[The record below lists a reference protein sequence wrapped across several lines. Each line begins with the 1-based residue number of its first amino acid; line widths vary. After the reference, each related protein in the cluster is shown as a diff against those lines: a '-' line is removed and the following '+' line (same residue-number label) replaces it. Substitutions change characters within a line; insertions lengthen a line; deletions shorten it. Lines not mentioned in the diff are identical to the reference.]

1 MHAPII
7 RFPTSTETL
16 NCSGMAWTTAEKG
29 EGEAATGSR
38 SSLRASRRWNPKA
51 AGSPTPPTVITQLRA
66 SQSESS
72 SWRGKRK
79 RSRTAEERRGGRTT
93 GRDGEE
99 NAEKEKEQEEE
110 EAVASA
116 SPLAEHASSRASSA
130 ISSPLR
136 WPSLP
141 HAVLGETAFG
151 ETIFEPFE
159 GIDLDIIRAH
169 EKLKTRYFAKQGK
182 NRPLLPLML

>member
-1 MHAPII
+1 
-7 RFPTSTETL
+7 
-16 NCSGMAWTTAEKG
+16 
-29 EGEAATGSR
+29 
-38 SSLRASRRWNPKA
+38 
-51 AGSPTPPTVITQLRA
+51 
-66 SQSESS
+66 

-79 RSRTAEERRGGRTT
+79 RSGTAEERRGGRTT

-116 SPLAEHASSRASSA
+116 SPLAEHASSGASSA
-130 ISSPLR
+130 ISFPLR

-159 GIDLDIIRAH
+159 GIDLDILSLLSDRQL
-169 EKLKTRYFAKQGK
+169 KLASLDNNVRLSCFINPRLNHVRESATKTILQIAKVVLGLSSYIDGK
-182 NRPLLPLML
+182 LLGQSSGFLKE